1 MPSRYDAVIFDLL
14 TGLIDSWTLW
24 NQAAGDAEAG
34 GRWRH
39 AYLRLTYAT
48 GDYQP
53 YEDLVRQAAR
63 ESGVGEA
70 SAERLIAQWA
80 TLRPWPEA
88 RSVLNTLKQYL
99 PLAVVTN
106 CSERLGHI
114 AADTLGVPF
123 DCVVTAERAGAY
135 KPDPRP
141 YRMALEELGLAPK
154 RALFVAGSAFD
165 VGGAGAIGMPVYW
178 HNHVGLA
185 AHGDTS
191 ALISEQRSLKPL
203 CEVALGEV

>member
-24 NQAAGDAEAG
+24 NEAAGDPETG

-39 AYLRLTYAT
+39 GYLKLTYAT

-53 YEDLVRQAAR
+53 YEELVTQAAR

-70 SAERLIAQWA
+70 AAERLIARWGD
-80 TLRPWPEA
+80 LKPWPEA
-88 RSVLNTLKQYL
+88 RAVLNDLKQSL

-106 CSERLGHI
+106 CSETMGHI
-114 AADTLGVPF
+114 AAGTVGVPF
-123 DCVVTAERAGAY
+123 DLVVTAERAGAY

-141 YRMALEELGLAPK
+141 YRMALEELGVAPE

-191 ALISEQRSLKPL
+191 ALIAEERSLEPL
-203 CEVALGEV
+203 RAIAPGQG